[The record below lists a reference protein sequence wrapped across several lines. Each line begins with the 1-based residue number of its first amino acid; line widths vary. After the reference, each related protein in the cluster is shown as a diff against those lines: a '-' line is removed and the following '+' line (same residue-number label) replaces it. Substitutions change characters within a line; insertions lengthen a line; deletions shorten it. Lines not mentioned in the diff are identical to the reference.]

1 MSGRC
6 FASKLSA
13 ELLDEMEAE
22 IRRRNYAG
30 SISLVEWC
38 KERGVK
44 VSKSSMARYC
54 YLLREADGVRFSA
67 GSMRGVIGRVK

>member
-6 FASKLSA
+6 FASNMSA

-30 SISLVEWC
+30 SAGLVEWC
-38 KERGVK
+38 KERGIK
-44 VSKSSMARYC
+44 VSKSSIARYS
-54 YLLREADGVRFSA
+54 YLLREADGVKFSG